1 MKNKVVFF
9 YLLMLLIA
17 PLLIRHLLK
26 AMPESR
32 P

>member
-1 MKNKVVFF
+1 MKSKVVFF

-17 PLLIRHLLK
+17 VPLIRQLLK